1 MSGKLS
7 FNLFNFTQHDL
18 ERKFRDPFYPTLIFI
33 RKVCFLSTLL
43 FQVDNMAT
51 GDLVFRSISLL
62 ERCWAIK
69 TKLVVCLRKSV

>member
-1 MSGKLS
+1 MSDKLS

-18 ERKFRDPFYPTLIFI
+18 ERKFRDPFCPTLILI

-43 FQVDNMAT
+43 LQGDNIAT
-51 GDLVFRSISLL
+51 GDLVFRGISLL

-69 TKLVVCLRKSV
+69 IKLVFCLGKSV